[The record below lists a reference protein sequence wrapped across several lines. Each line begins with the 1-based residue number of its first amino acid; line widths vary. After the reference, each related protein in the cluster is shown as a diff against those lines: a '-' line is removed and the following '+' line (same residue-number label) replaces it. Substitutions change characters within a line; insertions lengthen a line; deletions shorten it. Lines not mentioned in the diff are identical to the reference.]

1 MKNQSKERT
10 RGGGRKNAQDKDAHE
25 IPSGDIGTQTPD
37 GAAPVLQSED
47 DELLDE
53 DTTKKV
59 AR

>member
-1 MKNQSKERT
+1 MKNQSMGQT
-10 RGGGRKNAQDKDAHE
+10 RGGGRKNAQDKGADD
-25 IPSGDIGTQTPD
+25 IPNGEIGTRTPD
-37 GAAPVLQSED
+37 SATPLLQSED